1 MVQMQAQ
8 SGHIRFDKK
17 VKYSDLLPVYR
28 EIFERFLV
36 ETDQIPEEEPEYT
49 EVLLEQNLIDLRNNR
64 KPEGYNRSGV
74 MRMIFPIGEEVE
86 FYLYGRGMTTEV
98 PRVTELISKMLKK
111 EGLKH
116 SIEWDRMLLYQKKK

>member
-8 SGHIRFDKK
+8 SGHIKFDER
-17 VKYSDLLPVYR
+17 VKYGDLLPIYR
-28 EIFERFLV
+28 DIFERFLV

-64 KPEGYNRSGV
+64 KPEGYNRSGC
-74 MRMIFPIGEEVE
+74 MRMIFPISEDVE
-86 FYLYGRGMTTEV
+86 FYLYGMGKNTEV
-98 PRVTELISKMLKK
+98 PRVTELISKLLKK

-116 SIEWDRMLLYQKKK
+116 SVEWDNMLLYQNKK